1 MDITGKS
8 KIHRLKIHSSN
19 KALFRFIKKARELLL
34 VVVHVTNDDSPA
46 VAVDVAAAA
55 R

>member
-19 KALFRFIKKARELLL
+19 KALELLL

-46 VAVDVAAAA
+46 VAVAVAAAA